1 MTVNELTLKTQSY
14 ARSKT
19 GGTFSSLIIM
29 GFLNEAIDQ
38 LKSNIVFKNM
48 PYLTTGISE
57 VTYLPTEYQYILAL
71 YAASRCFEMD
81 ERFFEG
87 TQKRNEFE
95 FKLEEL
101 ISRINMGDLIIYN
114 ELNVVVTDRTNV
126 IDYIVDD
133 YFNTTST
140 DTEVVI

>member
-1 MTVNELTLKTQSY
+1 MTVNELISKTQSY

-19 GGTFSSLIIM
+19 GGTFNSITIL

-38 LKSNIVFKNM
+38 LKSNIVFNNM
-48 PYLTTGISE
+48 PYITVNTAVYFVPSS
-57 VTYLPTEYQYILAL
+57 YHYILAL

-114 ELNVVVTDRTNV
+114 ELGAVVTDRTNV
-126 IDYIVDD
+126 IDYVVDD